1 MFVIGQLQCNSNG
14 HGNADLHN
22 DDDDK
27 EGEADGDDAGWPG
40 RSILSTNYRPPL
52 KSVSVQ
58 CTKEI
63 FLDYPFQLY

>member
-14 HGNADLHN
+14 HGNADLDN

-52 KSVSVQ
+52 
-58 CTKEI
+58 
-63 FLDYPFQLY
+63 